1 MTFNL
6 AHLMDGQERVAKS
19 DFSPKAL
26 KQWNPDI
33 RASSAEDDATIS
45 ILDTIGRDWWGDGV
59 TAKRIAGALRNIGAR
74 DVVVNIN
81 SPGGDFFEGLAIYNM
96 LAEHAREK
104 GNVTVKVLG
113 LAASAASVIA
123 MGGSNVLIAQSA
135 FLMIHNTWVVA
146 AGDRHAFRDVADWLE
161 PFDYAAAELYQ
172 ARSGMELAD
181 VQQMLDKETWLP
193 GSKSV
198 ENGFADGLLG
208 AEEVTSTASN
218 AAPMTPQAAQRK
230 IDIALA
236 RSDFTR
242 TQRRELYAA
251 AKGGMS
257 SAAPSGTSSAA
268 VTQVAQN
275 ALEKLNSL

>member
-1 MTFNL
+1 MTLKVVNL
-6 AHLMDGQERVAKS
+6 SDAQERGVKS
-19 DFSPKAL
+19 DFSLKAL

-33 RASSAEDDATIS
+33 RASSSDDDATIS
-45 ILDTIGRDWWGDGV
+45 ILDTIGKDWWGDGV
-59 TAKRIAGALRNIGAR
+59 TAKRIASALRNIGSR

-81 SPGGDFFEGLAIYNM
+81 SPGGDFFEGLAIYNL

-123 MGGSNVLIAQSA
+123 MGGSNVLIAKSA
-135 FLMIHNTWVVA
+135 FFMIHNTWVLA
-146 AGDRHAFRDVADWLE
+146 AGDRHAFREVADWLE

-172 ARSGMELAD
+172 DRSGMDLKD
-181 VQQMLDKETWLP
+181 IQQMLDKETWLP

-198 ENGFADGLLG
+198 EQGFADGLLG
-208 AEEVTSTASN
+208 AEEVTSGASN
-218 AAPMTPQAAQRK
+218 SVDLTPQAAQRK

-236 RSDFTR
+236 RSDFTKS
-242 TQRRELYAA
+242 QRRELYAA
-251 AKGGMS
+251 VKGGMS

-268 VTQVAQN
+268 VTEVAQS
-275 ALEKLNSL
+275 ALDKLKTI